1 MTSAALLILTWT
13 LLAADVQVERRVAW
27 CGTVR

>member
-13 LLAADVQVERRVAW
+13 LLTADVQVERPIALR
-27 CGTVR
+27 GTVR